1 LSLNIISG
9 TGTIKVAPITSIW
22 DTASTY
28 NTEPIIDKTKS
39 ISIAVNAIGTVT
51 TDITTLMRSMWGLT
65 FYGLAVYTDD
75 GISSFQIEVFGN
87 SISYTYQSTYL
98 LPPEVIYGNRV
109 HLTWAPVIVERPISF
124 ISLILKRDT
133 DPSFSNPVTV
143 YTSYQALADNQ
154 CDDVLTDN
162 QTYYY
167 QITVTLSSLAYDGNI
182 WNFQLVDENI
192 YVQQDSINGTDFTS
206 ETVAMHKTRI
216 SGTYLEQDFI
226 SSTGFTFDGTNVVFS
241 SSKVQL
247 ISPYNATQPF
257 QVNLPPIDVSKV
269 YNITGSTISDSSLI
283 SAQIQLTTAMVAQ
296 GAVSGGTGNV
306 FTQLINKR
314 AITIGV
320 I

>member
-1 LSLNIISG
+1 
-9 TGTIKVAPITSIW
+9 
-22 DTASTY
+22 
-28 NTEPIIDKTKS
+28 
-39 ISIAVNAIGTVT
+39 
-51 TDITTLMRSMWGLT
+51 
-65 FYGLAVYTDD
+65 
-75 GISSFQIEVFGN
+75 
-87 SISYTYQSTYL
+87 
-98 LPPEVIYGNRV
+98 
-109 HLTWAPVIVERPISF
+109 
-124 ISLILKRDT
+124 
-133 DPSFSNPVTV
+133 
-143 YTSYQALADNQ
+143 
-154 CDDVLTDN
+154 
-162 QTYYY
+162 
-167 QITVTLSSLAYDGNI
+167 
-182 WNFQLVDENI
+182 
-192 YVQQDSINGTDFTS
+192 
-206 ETVAMHKTRI
+206 MHKTRI